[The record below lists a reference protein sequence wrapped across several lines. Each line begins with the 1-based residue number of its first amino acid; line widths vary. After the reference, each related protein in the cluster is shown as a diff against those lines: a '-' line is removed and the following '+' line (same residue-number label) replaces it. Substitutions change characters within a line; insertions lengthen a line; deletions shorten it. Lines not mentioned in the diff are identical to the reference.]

1 VGETS
6 WTFLLIGSFAAVGAA
21 LAIGTLGAIVRYHR
35 TGRFPGEEEASAE
48 PLAPGRLLAL
58 WVRVGLG
65 LVLTAIGI
73 WALGRAGLL

>member
-1 VGETS
+1 MGETS

-21 LAIGTLGAIVRYHR
+21 LAIGTLGAIVRFHR
-35 TGRFPGEEEASAE
+35 TGRLPGEGEAAE
-48 PLAPGRLLAL
+48 APLAPGRLLAL

-65 LVLTAIGI
+65 VGLTAIGI